1 MTTDRKPGRPRDAR
15 VDAAVAEAT
24 RAVLAEHGFGGATVE
39 AIAARAGVGKATIY
53 RRWPSREALL
63 LGVMSAEVPALECPD
78 TGSLREDLVAVFG
91 DLAEQVATAGPAS
104 YLSDIIGEA
113 ARNPAMAESFQR
125 LITARRSVCG
135 VAVQRAADRGD
146 LRDDVDVDL
155 VIDLVSGAIFY
166 RKLFALSTSD
176 RAHVGRI
183 VDAVLFGVLR
193 DGVGAAPAGARR
205 RPARSRAPRV
215 G

>member
-15 VDAAVAEAT
+15 VDAAVSEAT

-63 LGVMSAEVPALECPD
+63 LGVMSAEVPALVCPD
-78 TGSLREDLVAVFG
+78 TGSLRDDLVAVFG

-125 LITARRSVCG
+125 IITARRSVCG
-135 VAVQRAADRGD
+135 IAVQRAADRGD
-146 LRDDVDVDL
+146 LRPDVDVDL

-166 RKLFALSTSD
+166 RKLFALASSD
-176 RAHVGRI
+176 RAHVERI
-183 VDAVLFGVLR
+183 VDAVLHGVLR
-193 DGVGAAPAGARR
+193 KGRAPGGTGSGNRSGARR
-205 RPARSRAPRV
+205 A
-215 G
+215 

>member
-1 MTTDRKPGRPRDAR
+1 MTTARKPGRPRDAR
-15 VDAAVAEAT
+15 VEAAVAEAT

-63 LGVMSAEVPALECPD
+63 LGVMSAEVPALACPD

-91 DLAEQVATAGPAS
+91 ALAEQVATSGPAS
-104 YLSDIIGEA
+104 YLSDVIGEA

-125 LITARRSVCG
+125 IITARRSVCG

-146 LRDDVDVDL
+146 LRPDVDVDL

-176 RAHVGRI
+176 RAHVERI
-183 VDAVLFGVLR
+183 VDAVLHGVLR
-193 DGVGAAPAGARR
+193 DGRAPGATGSARRTGARR
-205 RPARSRAPRV
+205 A
-215 G
+215 